1 MIELLTGTWSLGPA
15 LAAFGAATFL
25 IGAFGSR
32 LAGVVDRLADRTHIG
47 EAIAGAVLLGAA
59 TSISGLVVSVS
70 AAAADNP
77 SLAFSNS
84 VGGIAAQTAFIVVAD
99 ATYRRVNL
107 EHAAASLTNISN
119 SLLMLTL
126 LGLVLVGVAS
136 PPVTILGVHPITF
149 LLLGFYGYGLR
160 LTRRMDSEPMWEAV
174 QTRDTVP
181 DEPEDESFEGSLK
194 ELWSQFALSAVVVAV
209 SGYVVARAGAS
220 VIVATGLSATFVGAF
235 FTAISTSLP
244 ELFTTVA
251 AVRSGALTLAV
262 GGIVG
267 GNTFDTLFVAAGDIA
282 YRRGSIYEA
291 VTDTDLFVL
300 GWTMVLVAI
309 IAGGLLRRERRGIG
323 FEGVAV
329 IGIYLLGF
337 VIVTLM
343 GD

>member
-1 MIELLTGTWSLGPA
+1 M
-15 LAAFGAATFL
+15 
-25 IGAFGSR
+25 
-32 LAGVVDRLADRTHIG
+32 
-47 EAIAGAVLLGAA
+47 AGAVLLGAA
-59 TSISGLVVSVS
+59 TSISGLVVSV
-70 AAAADNP
+70 AAASSGNA

-107 EHAAASLTNISN
+107 EHAAASLANISN

-136 PPVTILGVHPITF
+136 PPVTILGVHPVTF

-160 LTRRMDSEPMWEAV
+160 LTRRMDSEPMWKAV
-174 QTRDTVP
+174 QTSETVP
-181 DEPEDESFEGSLK
+181 DEPEDESFEASLK
-194 ELWSQFALSAVVVAV
+194 ELWSQFVLLAVVVAV

-220 VIVATGLSATFVGAF
+220 VIAATGLSATFVGAF

-244 ELFTTVA
+244 ELFTTIA

-309 IAGGLLRRERRGIG
+309 ISGGLLRRERRGIG
-323 FEGVAV
+323 SEGVAV

-337 VIVTLM
+337 AIVTVM
-343 GD
+343 GG